1 MQRIA
6 ATFALMATLS
16 LASTDAE
23 SADIEKQE
31 MRKFLGE
38 DNPPRDLDSDSDSD
52 SGSGSDSDS
61 GDDSDDDSGDESAL
75 SQNLTSNGKKKKF
88 NVFADVNFDDGGD
101 ATAVS
106 GSFLLH

>member
-52 SGSGSDSDS
+52 SGSDSDSD
-61 GDDSDDDSGDESAL
+61 DDSDDDSGDE

-106 GSFLLH
+106 GSLLLH

>member
-52 SGSGSDSDS
+52 SGSDSGSD
-61 GDDSDDDSGDESAL
+61 DDSDDDSGDESAL

-106 GSFLLH
+106 GSLLLH

>member
-31 MRKFLGE
+31 MSKFLGE

-52 SGSGSDSDS
+52 SD
-61 GDDSDDDSGDESAL
+61 DDSDDDSGDESVL
-75 SQNLTSNGKKKKF
+75 TSNLTSNGKKKKF

>member
-16 LASTDAE
+16 LATTDAE

-31 MRKFLGE
+31 MSKFLGE

-52 SGSGSDSDS
+52 SGSDSD
-61 GDDSDDDSGDESAL
+61 DDSDDDSGDESAL